1 MDIWENKIIEKSCF
15 LSCVNFLK
23 VKVPPEKRN
32 SENYQINILDQTRIN
47 PRDYDFMQRIAVY
60 CIFGNEDF

>member
-1 MDIWENKIIEKSCF
+1 MDIWEGKIIDKSCF

-32 SENYQINILDQTRIN
+32 SENYQINILD
-47 PRDYDFMQRIAVY
+47 
-60 CIFGNEDF
+60 